1 MKKHTPVE
9 LPFVVSARFSE
20 PDFRRLVALA
30 TTGRRTLSQTVRL
43 LMEAALREPQR
54 AA

>member
-1 MKKHTPVE
+1 MKTPAPVT

-20 PDFRRLVALA
+20 PDFRRLVAVA
-30 TTGRRTLSQTVRL
+30 NAGRRNLSQTVRL
-43 LMEAALREPQR
+43 LLEAALRAPQ